1 MATSFEEIYKKF
13 LFKVKAYELQMLLPE
28 QKKEILQIYL
38 EGAITL
44 FYRKCKV
51 NLQDIDYDLLQF
63 NETISL
69 EEKNILSEYMVVEWL
84 RPQLLSDELLE
95 SRLNTKDFTE
105 YSTSK
110 LIEQIR
116 AVYNIAQKKSRQ
128 LVIDYTYNCMD
139 IEGLT
144 K

>member
-1 MATSFEEIYKKF
+1 MATSFDEIYKKF

-28 QKKEILQIYL
+28 QKEEILQIYL
-38 EGAITL
+38 EASITQ
-44 FYRKCKV
+44 FYRRCKV
-51 NLQDIDYDLLQF
+51 NLEDIDLELLQF
-63 NETISL
+63 NETLSL
-69 EEKNILSEYMVVEWL
+69 EEKNILAEYMVVEWL

-116 AVYNIAQKKSRQ
+116 AVYDTSQRKARQ
-128 LVIDYTYNCMD
+128 LLVNYTYNCMD